1 MEAGSSVFR
10 FIVAVTNFMFKR
22 LYIVYAKL
30 NKNIFKIFVFFL
42 HIRNQSYIFVRR
54 YSYIKIMELKPTESE
69 LEILQVIWKKGQ
81 CTVRDVHEELAK
93 NKDAGYTT
101 TLKLM
106 QIMHDKGLVERDT
119 TAKTHLYKA
128 LISREQ
134 AQSSAIDKIIN
145 TVFKGSTA
153 DLVIQALGQHRAST
167 DELDAIREYLKQ
179 FKGQE

>member
-1 MEAGSSVFR
+1 ME
-10 FIVAVTNFMFKR
+10 I
-22 LYIVYAKL
+22 
-30 NKNIFKIFVFFL
+30 
-42 HIRNQSYIFVRR
+42 
-54 YSYIKIMELKPTESE
+54 KPTESE

-128 LISREQ
+128 LITREQ
-134 AQSSAIDKIIN
+134 AQQTALDKIIS
-145 TVFKGSTA
+145 TVFKGSTS
-153 DLVIQALGQHRAST
+153 DLVIQALGHHRASK
-167 DELDAIREYLKQ
+167 DEIDAIKSYLKG
-179 FKGQE
+179 FEDKD